1 VKNNPVA
8 SDAQTGI
15 TDADRQRWKASRL
28 HGTGEP
34 AATDDD
40 ASGGLVAGWARF
52 WFSPV
57 SPLGLHWVRFLAG
70 LLFLSWL
77 LPLTGERAA
86 LFGLDGWVD
95 AEAYR
100 AASHIPGGAPV
111 PLGWSI
117 VFAAGDSPARLDV
130 IWWGSLAVLALFTLG
145 VATRITAVLTWV
157 IVVSFLASPA
167 AHADTDYMLGI
178 LAFYLMIGYLFIGQW
193 SQPLSI
199 VERIFGTRRAW
210 LFAGLRANKE
220 GEPLSYA
227 ANFALRLLQVHFAIV
242 MVASGLHKLQY
253 GDWWA
258 GVAYWYPMHPP
269 LAMTA
274 ERLQAERAAANV
286 TLFFLSLAGYLVLA
300 WQLTFPLFAFRKRC
314 RPILIGGA
322 AIGWLGCAWLFGDQ
336 TFGPFCM
343 VACLS
348 YLTPQEWRWLTDRV
362 RLAWPLDR
370 AVAASGERQA
380 RVTART

>member
-1 VKNNPVA
+1 MKNNPVA
-8 SDAQTGI
+8 GDVQTGSA
-15 TDADRQRWKASRL
+15 DADRQRWKASRQ
-28 HGTGEP
+28 HESGEP
-34 AATDDD
+34 APTAN
-40 ASGGLVAGWARF
+40 GLVAGWVRF

-57 SPLGLHWVRFLAG
+57 SPLGLHGVRFLAG
-70 LLFLSWL
+70 LLLLSWL

-95 AEAYR
+95 AAAYR
-100 AASHIPGGAPV
+100 EASRIPGGPPV

-117 VFAAGDSPARLDV
+117 VFAAGESAARLDV
-130 IWWGSLAVLALFTLG
+130 IWWGSLAVLALFALG
-145 VATRITAVLTWV
+145 VATRVTAVLTWV

-199 VERIFGTRRAW
+199 VERIFGPRRAW

-220 GEPLSYA
+220 PEPPSYA

-274 ERLQAERAAANV
+274 ERLQAERATADL
-286 TLFFLSLAGYLVLA
+286 TLFFLSLVGYLVLA

-314 RPILIGGA
+314 RPILLGGA
-322 AIGWLGCAWLFGDQ
+322 AIGWFGSAWLFGDQ

-348 YLTPQEWRWLTDRV
+348 YLTLDEWRWLTDLA

-370 AVAASGERQA
+370 HAAASSGERQV
-380 RVTART
+380 RVTA